1 VSVEENIDL
10 HNQEIKLIIYVFVA
24 KKIVEDLGI
33 NYNVNKFLYD
43 KRISVQSLL
52 VFKDLKKKKQGDF
65 CILKFLVVISMNN

>member
-1 VSVEENIDL
+1 MSVEENIDL
-10 HNQEIKLIIYVFVA
+10 HNQEIKLIIYAFVA

-52 VFKDLKKKKQGDF
+52 VFKDLKKKKSKAIF
-65 CILKFLVVISMNN
+65 VF

>member
-1 VSVEENIDL
+1 MSVEENIDL
-10 HNQEIKLIIYVFVA
+10 HNQEIKLIIYAFVA

-52 VFKDLKKKKQGDF
+52 VFKDF
-65 CILKFLVVISMNN
+65 

>member
-1 VSVEENIDL
+1 LHFVDRNVCLWVSVEENIDL
-10 HNQEIKLIIYVFVA
+10 HNQEIKLIIYAFVD

-52 VFKDLKKKKQGDF
+52 VFKD
-65 CILKFLVVISMNN
+65 